1 MTWAGVLAVDLAVL
15 ALLLWVLNLVRLGRL
30 YVGYG
35 VLIVM
40 VLVTIG
46 ATISLPPLEAIARRV
61 LGTFF
66 LTHEAAVAALG
77 LGFLLIMLVYVL
89 SQITTIANR
98 VATLVQELAIQHVR
112 QNDPASSARPEAG
125 RPDAKRQA

>member
-1 MTWAGVLAVDLAVL
+1 MTWAGVIAVDLATL

-35 VLIVM
+35 VLIVL

-46 ATISLPPLEAIARRV
+46 VTISLPPLGAIARQV

-66 LTHEAAVAALG
+66 LTQEAGVAALG

-98 VATLVQELAIQHVR
+98 LATLVQELAIEHAR
-112 QNDPASSARPEAG
+112 QNDSSSSAGTETG
-125 RPDAKRQA
+125 RPDAKP